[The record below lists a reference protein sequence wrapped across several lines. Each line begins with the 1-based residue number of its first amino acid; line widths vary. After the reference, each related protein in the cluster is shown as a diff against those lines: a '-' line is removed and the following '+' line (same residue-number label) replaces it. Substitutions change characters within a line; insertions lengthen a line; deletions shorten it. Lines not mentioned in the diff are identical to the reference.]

1 MVCVAVA
8 IPLYRKERIER
19 RDFMPTK
26 NKRVNLTIPDV
37 LYEKIQE
44 FKEENGITSD
54 ASACIQL
61 INAQLRSLEN
71 TKVLLQTMKKLTPE
85 QLEQMSQEGFQTM
98 QEAGLLSPKED

>member
-1 MVCVAVA
+1 
-8 IPLYRKERIER
+8 
-19 RDFMPTK
+19 MPTK

>member
-1 MVCVAVA
+1 
-8 IPLYRKERIER
+8 
-19 RDFMPTK
+19 MPTK

-71 TKVLLQTMKKLTPE
+71 TKVMLQTMRKLTPE
-85 QLEQMSQEGFQTM
+85 QIEQMGKQGIDTM
-98 QEAGLLSPKED
+98 REAGILSPKED